1 MSYDS
6 FLKRQV
12 LEKFCNDKFHLTIHS
27 DVTKTHIVFER
38 HRSSLTFIVHHKVA
52 IHLLSN
58 VMQYNMCLLVLRWS
72 VPQLCP
78 RRGFQTHRQEPSP
91 PSGDK
96 YFVSTVKVA
105 WTLSIAG
112 SDYVS
117 WFQQPFHTFWELLKC
132 WKVDF
137 LQISCKRQTRWLRQ
151 T

>member
-1 MSYDS
+1 MVDTEEPKVYVFFIWQTFHHSMQIAPLEILKKIKCTMSYDS

-38 HRSSLTFIVHHKVA
+38 HRSSLTFIAHHKVA

-58 VMQYNMCLLVLRWS
+58 VMQYNMCLLVLRWY

-78 RRGFQTHRQEPSP
+78 RRGFQTHHQEPSP

-96 YFVSTVKVA
+96 YFVSTVKEAWALNVA
-105 WTLSIAG
+105 GL
-112 SDYVS
+112 DYV
-117 WFQQPFHTFWELLKC
+117 
-132 WKVDF
+132 
-137 LQISCKRQTRWLRQ
+137 
-151 T
+151 